1 MHASF
6 NQRNALPKFN
16 NLSTAEWV
24 GICKWTFFLYKN
36 VSVIKKE
43 WLNVNM
49 LKDTEFYE
57 DKIHLLTSVQKEIQ
71 DWNFNRSWL
80 RTPRFERL
88 NCFWLLLLY
97 VCAPFV
103 SQLCPGPGCMLA
115 VPGCG
120 ARPHPAPSTGLT
132 RGCSAM
138 PSSSAWPGRLPPA
151 HAAPW
156 SVSGVGGP
164 WSPRGS
170 QMNWSDCET
179 AIFLKPSAIWWSF
192 LSVFN

>member
-120 ARPHPAPSTGLT
+120 ARPHPAPRHWTHSWLLSDAVLLRLTWTPASGTRCSVVRLRCRRSLKSKRESNELIGL
-132 RGCSAM
+132 RNS
-138 PSSSAWPGRLPPA
+138 
-151 HAAPW
+151 H
-156 SVSGVGGP
+156 
-164 WSPRGS
+164 
-170 QMNWSDCET
+170 
-179 AIFLKPSAIWWSF
+179 FLKAKCNMMEF
-192 LSVFN
+192 FKCF